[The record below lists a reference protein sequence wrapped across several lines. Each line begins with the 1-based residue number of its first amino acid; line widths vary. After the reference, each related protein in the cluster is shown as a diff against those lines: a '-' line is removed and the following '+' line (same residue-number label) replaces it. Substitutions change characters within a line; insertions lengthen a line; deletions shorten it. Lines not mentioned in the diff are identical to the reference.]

1 MTTLEYARA
10 WGYALG
16 DVGGA
21 SLRVLVTNGST
32 RLSRIVAG
40 TLAGEHDVTLT
51 DRSPLADAP
60 DGLEAVVADLGHG
73 EATNDLV
80 RGMEAIVHSGEP
92 DPSASVSDQLDV
104 AMRCTYNLLTAAFEE
119 GVPRLVYLSSLAV
132 MRGYPEDHTVTER
145 WRPRPGTDV
154 SALCYNFGE
163 YVCREFGR
171 AAKVDTVC
179 LRIGDLAEGDGT
191 PVSTSA
197 LYPNDLVQAV
207 QKVLALSNAEKE
219 PVYRE
224 TVLRP
229 TWSVFHIQSVVPN
242 ARYILNTA
250 EEFLGY
256 SPSEQPH

>member
-1 MTTLEYARA
+1 M
-10 WGYALG
+10 G
-16 DVGGA
+16 VPGGVT
-21 SLRVLVTNGST
+21 LRVLVTNGAT
-32 RLSRIVAG
+32 RLSRTVASG
-40 TLAGEHDVTLT
+40 LSGEHDVRLT
-51 DRSPLADAP
+51 ARAQLEDAP
-60 DGLEAVVADLGHG
+60 KGVEVVHSDLGHG

-80 RGMEAIVHSGEP
+80 RGMDAIVHSGEP
-92 DPSASVSDQLDV
+92 DPSASVSDQLDD

-119 GVPRLVYLSSLAV
+119 GVRRLVYLSSLSV

-154 SALCYNFGE
+154 SALCYHFGE

-179 LRIGDLAEGDGT
+179 LRLGGLVEDDGT

-197 LYPNDLVQAV
+197 LYPHDLVQAV
-207 QKVLALSNAEKE
+207 ERALALSNAEKE

-229 TWSVFHIQSVVPN
+229 TWSVFHIQSAVPN
-242 ARYILNTA
+242 ARYMLNTA
-250 EEFLGY
+250 EEFLDY
-256 SPSEQPH
+256 RPS

>member
-1 MTTLEYARA
+1 VT
-10 WGYALG
+10 
-16 DVGGA
+16 
-21 SLRVLVTNGST
+21 LRVLVTNGAT
-32 RLSRIVAG
+32 RLSRTVASA
-40 TLAGEHDVTLT
+40 LSGEHDVRLT
-51 DRSPLADAP
+51 ARVQLEDAP
-60 DGLEAVVADLGHG
+60 SGLEVVHSDLGHE

-80 RGMEAIVHSGEP
+80 RGMDAIVHSGEP
-92 DPSASVSDQLDV
+92 DPSASVSDQLDA

-119 GVPRLVYLSSLAV
+119 GVRRLVYLSSLSV
-132 MRGYPEDHTVTER
+132 MRGYPENHTVTER

-154 SALCYNFGE
+154 SALCYHFGE

-197 LYPNDLVQAV
+197 LYPSDLVQAV
-207 QKVLALSNAEKE
+207 RKALALSTAEKE